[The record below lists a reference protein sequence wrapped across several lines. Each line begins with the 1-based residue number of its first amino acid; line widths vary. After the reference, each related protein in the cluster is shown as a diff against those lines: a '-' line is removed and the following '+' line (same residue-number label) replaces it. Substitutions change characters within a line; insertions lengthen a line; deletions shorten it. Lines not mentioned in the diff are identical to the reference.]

1 MPIPVALAPAIIS
14 AGGALASGLINHFSN
29 KSLSN
34 NAFRQNVQM
43 WREQN
48 AYNSPLAQ
56 VARMREAGL
65 NPALAYGGSGAVTG
79 NADQAPSLDYGGV
92 MNQPLINPDFA
103 FQAQEALNLKSTRE
117 LQETQANKNRAETFE
132 ALFRG
137 VQQGAKAKY
146 AEQYAIEE
154 LKNMKL
160 NNDKVYQETE
170 MTKETIENIIATRNL
185 TKEQIS
191 ALEYANEFA
200 ERTMEY
206 RIEATQLQNAETRKR
221 MKEIDS
227 IISKNFAEVGLIN
240 QQIQTAVY
248 NNAVLPNL
256 LQNNLHK
263 GFAEIDNLKKT
274 NQQIDQ
280 NIEKLAAETGVSKME
295 LETYLWTHAP
305 SMGQMLGA
313 LTGNSAYA
321 MASFLG
327 LN

>member
-1 MPIPVALAPAIIS
+1 MPSIIS
-14 AGGALASGLINHFSN
+14 AGGSLASGFINHYSN
-29 KSLSN
+29 KNLSN

-56 VARMREAGL
+56 TARLREAGL

-92 MNQPLINPDFA
+92 MQQPLINPDFA
-103 FQAQEALNLKSTRE
+103 FQAQEALNLKSVRD
-117 LQETQANKNRAETFE
+117 LQDSQKLKNTAETIE
-132 ALFRG
+132 SLNRG
-137 VQQGAKAKY
+137 VLSGAKTKY
-146 AEQYAIEE
+146 AEDYAIEE
-154 LKNMKL
+154 LKSMRL

-170 MTKETIENIIATRNL
+170 MTKETIDNIIATRNL
-185 TKEQIS
+185 TKEQITS
-191 ALEYANEFA
+191 LMYANEFA
-200 ERTMEY
+200 DRTMEY

-227 IISKNFAEVGLIN
+227 IISKNYAEVGLIK

-256 LQNNLHK
+256 LQNNLNK
-263 GFAEIDNLKKT
+263 GIQEIENLKKT

-280 NIEKLAAETGVSKME
+280 NIKKLAAETGVSEIE
-295 LETYLWTHAP
+295 LQTYLWTHAP
-305 SMGQMLGA
+305 SMGQMVGA
-313 LTGNSAYA
+313 LIGNSIYA
-321 MASFLG
+321 MGSGLG
-327 LN
+327 LINP

>member
-103 FQAQEALNLKSTRE
+103 FQAQEALNLKSVRD
-117 LQETQANKNRAETFE
+117 LQDSQKLKNTAETIE
-132 ALFRG
+132 SLNRG
-137 VQQGAKAKY
+137 VLSGAKTKY
-146 AEQYAIEE
+146 AEDYAVEE
-154 LKNMKL
+154 LRNMRL

-170 MTKETIENIIATRNL
+170 ATKETIDNIIATRNL

-191 ALEYANEFA
+191 ALMYANKFA

-227 IISKNFAEVGLIN
+227 IISKNFAEVGLIK

-256 LQNNLHK
+256 LQNNLRK
-263 GFAEIDNLKKT
+263 GIQEIDNLKAT
-274 NQQIDQ
+274 GREIEQ
-280 NIEKLAAETGVSKME
+280 NIKNLSVKNNIDYME
-295 LETYLWTHAP
+295 LTNWFWLNAP
-305 SMGQMLGA
+305 SMSKIPGA
-313 LTGNSAYA
+313 VIGSLIDTSRSIFN
-321 MASFLG
+321 
-327 LN
+327 N